1 MTNKDYPSFLQKI
14 VSTQR
19 DDVRIV
25 TAKELEESGVLFVQ
39 DGNHGNNRPRKDEF
53 VEDGIPFIRPPDLQN
68 GRVIF
73 TDVDQVNEIAFKRIR
88 KGIAQPKDILLT
100 TNATIGRIAL
110 AGTLAPE
117 VFVVNPQITIWR
129 TNEESLLDH
138 RYLYYFMKDRAFMGQ
153 LWSLCG
159 DNSTFNYVNLTL
171 QKGMYLAIPPIGRQ
185 KTIAHILG
193 TLDEKIEL
201 NQKMNQTLEEIAK
214 AIFKSWFVDF
224 DPVRAKAEGRPTGL
238 PPEISVLFPDEL
250 VDSEIGEIPKGWS
263 QSTFGELADIQNGYA
278 FKSKDWNEEGT
289 IPVVKIGNVKPM
301 LVDVDSCSRVDSQ
314 TVAGLERFRLSS
326 GDALIGMTGYVGEVG
341 LVPKVNELP
350 YLNQRVGR
358 LIAQAPSD
366 YSFMV
371 VMTRRKEFKVEVE
384 NLGTGS
390 AQANVS
396 ASSIKSIKVV
406 APSSDLKEKFGE
418 VINPIIDRILTAAGE
433 IEVLSE
439 LRDTLLPKLISG
451 ELRIPDAEKFL
462 EEVGI

>member
-1 MTNKDYPSFLQKI
+1 MTWASMRWQDVCILKYGKALKDYKHFNQAYPVYGSGGVVGSTDTPIAPGERVI
-14 VSTQR
+14 VSRKGTLTAYWSSAPSHVIDTAFWLEPNPVLDAKWSYYAIKNLDISTLSSGSGVPSLSR
-19 DDVRIV
+19 DDFYRE
-25 TAKELEESGVLFVQ
+25 ELLL
-39 DGNHGNNRPRKDEF
+39 
-53 VEDGIPFIRPPDLQN
+53 PPLKQ
-68 GRVIF
+68 
-73 TDVDQVNEIAFKRIR
+73 
-88 KGIAQPKDILLT
+88 
-100 TNATIGRIAL
+100 
-110 AGTLAPE
+110 
-117 VFVVNPQITIWR
+117 
-129 TNEESLLDH
+129 
-138 RYLYYFMKDRAFMGQ
+138 
-153 LWSLCG
+153 
-159 DNSTFNYVNLTL
+159 
-171 QKGMYLAIPPIGRQ
+171 QKA
-185 KTIAHILG
+185 IAHILG
-193 TLDEKIEL
+193 TLDDKIEL

-224 DPVRAKAEGRPTGL
+224 DPVRAKKEGRPTGL
-238 PPEISVLFPDEL
+238 PPEISDLFPDEL

-263 QSTFGELADIQNGYA
+263 ESTFGELADIQNGYA

-301 LVDVDSCSRVDSQ
+301 LVDVESCSRVDSQ

-371 VMTRRKEFKVEVE
+371 VMTRRKEFKLEVE

-418 VINPIIDRILTAAGE
+418 VINPIIDRILTAAAE

-451 ELRIPDAEKFL
+451 ELRIPDAKKFL
-462 EEVGI
+462 EEAGI